1 MNRITIK
8 TSGGHIY
15 TAMYAGIGLNGCF
28 KSQIYDTRRL
38 PDIAAELDAQSRL
51 EIYNDASSETPSEV
65 FEGYSRL
72 IRIESVDAETTM
84 IVLDKEATDASE
96 I

>member
-1 MNRITIK
+1 MQLTLSLAPYILT
-8 TSGGHIY
+8 HF
-15 TAMYAGIGLNGCF
+15 F